1 MNTDFVINL
10 MNESMTTAATVGL
23 PILLTT
29 LFIGV
34 IISLFQAVTQ
44 IQEMT
49 LTFVPKLLLTGVVM
63 YLLGPWMLNRLTTF
77 SDYIFSHLLLVK

>member
-1 MNTDFVINL
+1 MNTDFVISL
-10 MNESMTTAATVGL
+10 MNESMTTAAVIGL
-23 PILLTT
+23 PILLTA
-29 LFIGV
+29 LFVGV

-49 LTFVPKLLLTGVVM
+49 LTFVPKLLVAGVVM

-77 SDYIFSHLLLVK
+77 SDYIFTHLLLVK